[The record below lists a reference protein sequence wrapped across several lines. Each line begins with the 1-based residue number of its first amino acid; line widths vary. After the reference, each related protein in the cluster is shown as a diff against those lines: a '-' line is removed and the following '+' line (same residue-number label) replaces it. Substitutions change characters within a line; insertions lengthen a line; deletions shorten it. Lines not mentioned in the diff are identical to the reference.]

1 MKSFVEAFVVAV
13 AGAVAVAVFAHS
25 SQPKTH
31 QQMLEELVQIGIPGN
46 AQPLR
51 RSCCPCGI
59 C

>member
-1 MKSFVEAFVVAV
+1 MKSFVEAFVVAA
-13 AGAVAVAVFAHS
+13 AGAVALAVFAQS

-31 QQMLEELVQIGIPGN
+31 KQMLEELVQIGIPGS

-51 RSCCPCGI
+51 RGCCPCGI

>member
-13 AGAVAVAVFAHS
+13 VGAVAVAVFAQS

-31 QQMLEELVQIGIPGN
+31 QQMLEELVQLGIPGS
-46 AQPLR
+46 ARPLR